1 MNEARPPDVSVRVLT
16 NGETTQLEFTARRPG
31 VVPVRATLVGSDAL
45 LRVRQEL
52 DAGLTRLKD
61 ELTAFAVEDKDLNRV
76 FQSLHGL
83 GRTLLFILFGSQQA
97 VLKELQAFWNSALPF
112 GMNPQLPPPL
122 VQCAGGRDGFLPLE
136 FLPLFRMFPGPPV
149 ETQDD
154 FATACRTLVGFSC
167 VVRRAMLPAPV
178 HGGTTL
184 QTGPQGRVPARYLYY
199 EHLEGAVEELAW
211 FADTGGAHID
221 LEGPYPDG
229 AGQAPALA
237 EQIFDPRLLLN
248 GARRELPDQVQH
260 FACHCYTRSDD
271 TLAAEIELSGAG
283 HHSRTTLGALGADLV
298 ALGASQD
305 QRDFDLPLVMMNA
318 CGSGRM
324 RAPGAPS
331 FPYLFL
337 MNGNR
342 GFIGTE
348 TEIPDDVA
356 AAFSK
361 ALYERFL
368 IRRVP
373 LGRALLES
381 RRQLLN
387 TLRNP
392 LGLAYAAYADPCLHV
407 RQKPEERDHD
417 TAPAPAPVHAP
428 AHARHPRNDQRPRP
442 GGHRPGPH

>member
-1 MNEARPPDVSVRVLT
+1 MNEARSPDVSVKVLT
-16 NGETTQLEFTARRPG
+16 TSEATRLKFTAPGRPEIK
-31 VVPVRATLVGSDAL
+31 PVRATLVGSDAL

-52 DAGLTRLKD
+52 DRGLTRLKD
-61 ELTAFAVEDKDLNRV
+61 ELTAFAVEDKDLNQV

-83 GRTLLFILFGSQQA
+83 GRTLLFILFGAQQT
-97 VLKELQAFWNSALPF
+97 VLKDLQKFWNKALPF
-112 GMNPQLPPPL
+112 GMNPELPPPL
-122 VQCAGGRDGFLPLE
+122 VECVGGKDGFLPLE

-149 ETQDD
+149 ESPGD
-154 FATACRTLVGFSC
+154 FTTACRTLVGFSC

-178 HGGTTL
+178 RGGTAL
-184 QTGPQGRVPARYLYY
+184 HTGPDGRVPARYLYY

-211 FADTGGAHID
+211 FADAGGTHID

-229 AGQAPALA
+229 ADNALGLA

-260 FACHCYTRSDD
+260 FACHCYTRSDN
-271 TLAAEIELSGAG
+271 TLDAEIELSGAG
-283 HHSRTTLGALGADLV
+283 HHSRTTLRALGADLV

-305 QRDFDLPLVMMNA
+305 KRTFDLPLVMMNA

-331 FPYLFL
+331 FPHLFL
-337 MNGNR
+337 TNGNR

-356 AAFSK
+356 AAFSR

-368 IRRVP
+368 VRRIP

-381 RRQLLN
+381 RRHLLH

-392 LGLAYAAYADPCLHV
+392 LGLTYAAYADPCLHV
-407 RQKPEERDHD
+407 RPTPEEPPHAAA
-417 TAPAPAPVHAP
+417 TA
-428 AHARHPRNDQRPRP
+428 HP
-442 GGHRPGPH
+442 

>member
-1 MNEARPPDVSVRVLT
+1 MSEARPPDVSVRVLT
-16 NGETTQLEFTARRPG
+16 TDEATRLEFTAGRPG
-31 VVPVRATLVGSDAL
+31 VPPVRATLVGSDAL

-52 DAGLTRLKD
+52 DRGLTRLKD
-61 ELTAFAVEDKDLNRV
+61 ELTAFDIEDKDLNRV

-83 GRTLLFILFGSQQA
+83 GRTLLFILFGGQQA
-97 VLKELQAFWNSALPF
+97 VLKELQAFWNNALPY
-112 GMNPQLPPPL
+112 GMNPELPPPL
-122 VQCAGGRDGFLPLE
+122 VECVGGRDGFLPLE
-136 FLPLFRMFPGPPV
+136 FLPLFRMFPGAPV
-149 ETQDD
+149 ETPGD
-154 FATACRTLVGFSC
+154 FITACRTLVGFSC

-178 HGGTTL
+178 HGGL
-184 QTGPQGRVPARYLYY
+184 ALHTGPHGRVPARYLYY

-211 FADTGGAHID
+211 FSGAGSAHID

-229 AGQAPALA
+229 AERAPGLA
-237 EQIFDPRLLLN
+237 EQIFDPRLLLD
-248 GARRELPDQVQH
+248 GTRRELPDQVQH

-271 TLAAEIELSGAG
+271 TLASEIELSGAG

-298 ALGASQD
+298 ALGASRD
-305 QRDFDLPLVMMNA
+305 LRDFDLPLVMMNA

-348 TEIPDDVA
+348 TEIPDDIA
-356 AAFSK
+356 AAFST

-368 IRRVP
+368 VRRVP

-381 RRQLLN
+381 RLHLLY

-392 LGLAYAAYADPCLHV
+392 LGLTYAAYADPGLHV
-407 RQKPEERDHD
+407 RPTPEERPR
-417 TAPAPAPVHAP
+417 ASAP
-428 AHARHPRNDQRPRP
+428 AHP
-442 GGHRPGPH
+442 

>member
-1 MNEARPPDVSVRVLT
+1 MNAAPPPDIYVRVI
-16 NGETTQLEFTARRPG
+16 TTSEATRLEFTARRLGIP
-31 VVPVRATLVGSDAL
+31 PVRATLIGSDAL
-45 LRVRQEL
+45 LKVRQEL

-61 ELTAFAVEDKDLNRV
+61 ELTGLAVEDKDLNRV

-97 VLKELQAFWNSALPF
+97 ILKELQTFWNDALPL
-112 GMNPQLPPPL
+112 GMNPEMPPPL
-122 VQCAGGRDGFLPLE
+122 VECVGSKDGFLPLE

-149 ETQDD
+149 KTRDK
-154 FATACRTLVGFSC
+154 FITACRTLVGFSC
-167 VVRRAMLPAPV
+167 VVKRTILPAPIR
-178 HGGTTL
+178 GGNTL
-184 QTGPQGRVPARYLYY
+184 RTGPQGRVPTRYLYY
-199 EHLEGAVEELAW
+199 EHLHGAVEELAW
-211 FADTGGAHID
+211 FADAGGAHID

-229 AGQAPALA
+229 TDRAPSLA
-237 EQIFDPRLLLN
+237 EQIFDPRLRLDGTL
-248 GARRELPDQVQH
+248 RELPDQVQH
-260 FACHCYTRSDD
+260 FACHCYTRSED

-283 HHSRTTLGALGADLV
+283 CHSRTTLGALGADLV
-298 ALGASQD
+298 ALGASQA
-305 QRDFDLPLVMMNA
+305 QRTFDLPLVMMNA

-337 MNGNR
+337 TNGNR

-368 IRRVP
+368 VHRIP
-373 LGRALLES
+373 LGRAVLES
-381 RRQLLN
+381 RRHLLH

-392 LGLAYAAYADPCLHV
+392 LGLTYATYADPSLHV
-407 RQKPEERDHD
+407 RPTPEERS
-417 TAPAPAPVHAP
+417 HATDA
-428 AHARHPRNDQRPRP
+428 AHP
-442 GGHRPGPH
+442 

>member
-1 MNEARPPDVSVRVLT
+1 MSEARSPDVRVRVLT
-16 NGETTQLEFTARRPG
+16 TDEATRLEFTAGRPG
-31 VVPVRATLVGSDAL
+31 IPPVRATLVGGDAL

-52 DAGLTRLKD
+52 DRGLTRLKD
-61 ELTAFAVEDKDLNRV
+61 ELTAFDVEDKDLNRV

-83 GRTLLFILFGSQQA
+83 GRTLLFILFGGQQA
-97 VLKELQAFWNSALPF
+97 VLKELQAFWNKALPY
-112 GMNPQLPPPL
+112 GMNPELPPPL
-122 VQCAGGRDGFLPLE
+122 VECVGGRDGFLPLE
-136 FLPLFRMFPGPPV
+136 FLPLFRMFPGAPV
-149 ETQDD
+149 ETPGD
-154 FATACRTLVGFSC
+154 FITACRTLVGFSC

-178 HGGTTL
+178 HGGL
-184 QTGPQGRVPARYLYY
+184 ALHTGPHGRVPARYLYY

-211 FADTGGAHID
+211 FSGAGSAHID

-229 AGQAPALA
+229 AERAPGLA
-237 EQIFDPRLLLN
+237 EQIFDPRLLLD
-248 GARRELPDQVQH
+248 GTRRELPDQVQH

-271 TLAAEIELSGAG
+271 TLASEIELSGAG

-298 ALGASQD
+298 ALGAERD
-305 QRDFDLPLVMMNA
+305 LRDFDLPLVMMNA

-368 IRRVP
+368 IRRIP

-381 RRQLLN
+381 RRHLLS

-392 LGLAYAAYADPCLHV
+392 LGLTYAAYADPHLHV
-407 RQKPEERDHD
+407 HPTPEETPR
-417 TAPAPAPVHAP
+417 AP
-428 AHARHPRNDQRPRP
+428 AHP
-442 GGHRPGPH
+442 

>member
-1 MNEARPPDVSVRVLT
+1 MNEARPPDVSVRVLAT
-16 NGETTQLEFTARRPG
+16 GEATRLEFTARRRG
-31 VVPVRATLVGSDAL
+31 VPPVRATLVGSDAL

-61 ELTAFAVEDKDLNRV
+61 ELTAFSVEDKDLNRV

-97 VLKELQAFWNSALPF
+97 VLKELQRFWNEALPF
-112 GMNPQLPPPL
+112 GMNPELPPPL
-122 VQCAGGRDGFLPLE
+122 VECVGGREGFLPLE
-136 FLPLFRMFPGPPV
+136 FLPLFRMFPGPTV
-149 ETQDD
+149 ETPGD
-154 FATACRTLVGFSC
+154 FATACHSLVGFSC

-184 QTGPQGRVPARYLYY
+184 DTGPRGRVPARYLYY

-211 FADTGGAHID
+211 FAEAGVSHID

-229 AGQAPALA
+229 ADHGPGLA
-237 EQIFDPRLLLN
+237 EQIFDPRLLLD
-248 GARRELPDQVQH
+248 GTQRELPDQVQH

-283 HHSRTTLGALGADLV
+283 RHSRTTLGALGADLV
-298 ALGASQD
+298 ALGASQEL
-305 QRDFDLPLVMMNA
+305 RAFDLPLVMMNA

-348 TEIPDDVA
+348 TEIPDDIA

-361 ALYERFL
+361 ALYDRFL
-368 IRRVP
+368 VRRIP

-381 RRQLLN
+381 RRHLLH

-392 LGLAYAAYADPCLHV
+392 LGLTYAAYADPGLHV
-407 RQKPEERDHD
+407 RPTPEENPHVA
-417 TAPAPAPVHAP
+417 APALP
-428 AHARHPRNDQRPRP
+428 
-442 GGHRPGPH
+442 

>member
-1 MNEARPPDVSVRVLT
+1 MSEARPPDVSVRVLT
-16 NGETTQLEFTARRPG
+16 SAEATRLEFTAGRPG
-31 VVPVRATLVGSDAL
+31 IAPVRATLVGSDAL

-52 DAGLTRLKD
+52 DRGLTRLKD
-61 ELTAFAVEDKDLNRV
+61 ELTGLDVEDKDLNRV

-83 GRTLLFILFGSQQA
+83 GRTLLFILFGGQQA
-97 VLKELQAFWNSALPF
+97 VLKELQAFWNNALPY
-112 GMNPQLPPPL
+112 GMNPELPPPL
-122 VQCAGGRDGFLPLE
+122 VECVGGRDGFLPLE

-149 ETQDD
+149 ETPAD
-154 FATACRTLVGFSC
+154 FITACRTLIGFSC

-178 HGGTTL
+178 HGGL
-184 QTGPQGRVPARYLYY
+184 ALHTGPHGRVPARYLYY

-211 FADTGGAHID
+211 FSGVGSAHID

-229 AGQAPALA
+229 AEHAPGLA
-237 EQIFDPRLLLN
+237 EQIFDPRLLLD
-248 GARRELPDQVQH
+248 GTRRELPDQVQH

-271 TLAAEIELSGAG
+271 TLASEIELSGAG

-298 ALGASQD
+298 ALGAD
-305 QRDFDLPLVMMNA
+305 RDLRDFDLPLVMMNA
-318 CGSGRM
+318 CGSGRL

-368 IRRVP
+368 IRRIP

-381 RRQLLN
+381 RLHLLY

-392 LGLAYAAYADPCLHV
+392 LGLTYAAYADPGLHV
-407 RQKPEERDHD
+407 RPTPEETPR
-417 TAPAPAPVHAP
+417 AP
-428 AHARHPRNDQRPRP
+428 AHP
-442 GGHRPGPH
+442 